1 MYWKPKSIQW
11 SIINVYNFKNRPT
24 CSSIHI
30 FWNFEI
36 YLKIFLTFFDGII
49 KVHDNMKIRLEKIRF
64 YKLKL
69 SISFGR

>member
-11 SIINVYNFKNRPT
+11 SITNVYNFKNRPT

-30 FWNFEI
+30 FWNFEN

-49 KVHDNMKIRLEKIRF
+49 KVHDNMKIRLERSVF
-64 YKLKL
+64 TN
-69 SISFGR
+69 

>member
-1 MYWKPKSIQW
+1 MC
-11 SIINVYNFKNRPT
+11 IILKIGLHVVRF
-24 CSSIHI
+24 IV
-30 FWNFEI
+30 FEI
-36 YLKIFLTFFDGII
+36 LKTIQKYFKTFIDGII